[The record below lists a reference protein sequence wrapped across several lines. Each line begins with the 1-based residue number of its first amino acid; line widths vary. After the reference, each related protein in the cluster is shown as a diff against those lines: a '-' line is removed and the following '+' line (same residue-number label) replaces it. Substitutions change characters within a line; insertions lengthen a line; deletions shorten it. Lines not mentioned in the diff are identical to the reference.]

1 MVEGLS
7 FVKKRL
13 MLLEKYFFF
22 KKKRNLY
29 LIKQKKR
36 VGQLVAPL
44 SGLYYE
50 V

>member
-1 MVEGLS
+1 LT
-7 FVKKRL
+7 
-13 MLLEKYFFF
+13 LLEKYFFF

-29 LIKQKKR
+29 AMKQKKR

-44 SGLYYE
+44 SGLYYK